1 MSKFSHAVKQLIW
14 SDELKEHQE
23 LSPLVS
29 VAVFDSGQSLS
40 PILSKLYLSQLCSDQ
55 ILVIKDG
62 DRAEFCANRTFGSY
76 LLEGYTLV
84 VNEANQVS
92 AELADALACFQERFL
107 FPCGVNIYATP
118 ANSRGFLA
126 HYDPH
131 DVMIF
136 QMTGS
141 KKWKIFTPNLN
152 LPLKWEVFSTNTT
165 GSIPWAEIVLNP
177 GDCLYLPRGWIH
189 EAISLDA
196 TSVHATF
203 AIHGVTYADLIL
215 NTLVGMIEGDHKLR
229 RLISKDCLGFNPKLS
244 VIEIFAELD
253 LDFSRIELEVLKSF
267 ESIKNDM
274 EKRMQVVASFCR
286 K

>member
-1 MSKFSHAVKQLIW
+1 MSTFSRAVKKFIW

-29 VAVFDSGQSLS
+29 VAVFDSGKSTS
-40 PILSKLYLSQLCSDQ
+40 PILSKLYLSQLYSEQ
-55 ILVIKDG
+55 VLVIKDG
-62 DRAEFCANRTFGSY
+62 DRAEFCANSTLDSY
-76 LLEGYTLV
+76 LREGYTLV
-84 VNEANQVS
+84 VNEANQIS
-92 AELADALACFQERFL
+92 EELADALACFQERFL

-118 ANSRGFLA
+118 AKSRGFLA

-131 DVMIF
+131 DVIIF

-152 LPLKWEVFSTNTT
+152 LPLKWEVFPTNIT

-189 EAISLDA
+189 EAVSLDA
-196 TSVHATF
+196 TSVHATY
-203 AIHGVTYADLIL
+203 AIHGITYADLIL
-215 NTLVGMIEGDHKLR
+215 NALVGMIDGNHKLR
-229 RLISKDCLGFNPKLS
+229 RLISKNCLGLNPQLS
-244 VIEIFAELD
+244 SIETFAELG
-253 LDFSRIELEVLKSF
+253 LDFSRVKLEILKAF
-267 ESIKNDM
+267 ESIKTDT
-274 EKRMQVVASFCR
+274 EKRMQVVASFRR